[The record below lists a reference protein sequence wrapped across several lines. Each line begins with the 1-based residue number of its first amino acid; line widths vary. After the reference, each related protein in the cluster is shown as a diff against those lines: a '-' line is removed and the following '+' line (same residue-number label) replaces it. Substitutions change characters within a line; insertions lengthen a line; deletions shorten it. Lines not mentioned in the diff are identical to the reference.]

1 MTGGSDRKAPG
12 APASHAPAAPEV
24 PAPPGAVGAS
34 DPERGYKIAAAVV
47 KPIMRSWFRIR
58 LEGQEHVPEE
68 GPVILASNHRSNM
81 DPVLL
86 ASAVERPLSFMAKA
100 ELFVGPLGWI
110 MRWIGQFPVRRG
122 GIDREALR
130 RTDAVLARGSMLGL
144 FPEGTRGD
152 GTFSAVHPGLA
163 YIVVRQQCP
172 VLPVVISGTERVRRR
187 FGWLPFASPVRIVIG
202 PPIDLP
208 QAASDRA
215 GRRAASEVLQQRL
228 RAFRA
233 AVAAESSGGAVVT
246 TDRQIDE

>member
-1 MTGGSDRKAPG
+1 M
-12 APASHAPAAPEV
+12 
-24 PAPPGAVGAS
+24 
-34 DPERGYKIAAAVV
+34 
-47 KPIMRSWFRIR
+47 KPLMRAWFRIR
-58 LEGQEHVPEE
+58 LEGGEHIPAG

-86 ASAVERPLSFMAKA
+86 ASAVERPLAFMAKA

-110 MRWIGQFPVRRG
+110 LRWIGQFPVRRG

-152 GTFSAVHPGLA
+152 GGFAAVLPGLA
-163 YIVVRQQCP
+163 YIVVRQRCP
-172 VLPVVISGTERVRRR
+172 VLPVVILGTERVRRR

-208 QAASDRA
+208 RSTSDRA
-215 GRRAASEVLQQRL
+215 GRRAASEVLRQRL
-228 RAFRA
+228 QAFLA
-233 AVAAESSGGAVVT
+233 TVGDT
-246 TDRQIDE
+246 PTKPTPNRQSDE